1 MTYSFEQIEYK
12 AEDGTTLWL
21 DGCAECEVYY
31 QKAEPQ
37 TWEDPGCPAEVL
49 VESIDSVSIEAVA
62 LMVND
67 EFAGLLNVGEIESP
81 FMKKL
86 EVFIEK
92 DQLEAAQAY
101 ALEEDASE
109 YVPEPDC

>member
-1 MTYSFEQIEYK
+1 MTYTFEQIEYK

-37 TWEDPGCPAEVL
+37 TWEYPGCPAEIL
-49 VESIDSVSIEAVA
+49 VESIESVSIETVA

-67 EFAGLLNVGEIESP
+67 EHFGLLNVGQIETP
-81 FMKKL
+81 FLREL
-86 EVFIEK
+86 EAFIEK
-92 DQLEAAQAY
+92 DQLEKAQEY
-101 ALEEDASE
+101 ALEQDARDYE
-109 YVPEPDC
+109 PEPDC

>member
-1 MTYSFEQIEYK
+1 MTYTFEQIEYK
-12 AEDGTTLWL
+12 AEDGTILWL

-37 TWEDPGCPAEVL
+37 TWEEPGCPAEVL
-49 VESIDSVSIEAVA
+49 VESIDSVNIETVA

-67 EFAGLLNVGEIESP
+67 EFVGLLNVGEIESS
-81 FMKKL
+81 FLKKL
-86 EVFIEK
+86 ETFIEK
-92 DQLEAAQAY
+92 DQLEAAQEY
-101 ALEEDASE
+101 ASNEDARD